1 MKGVDAS
8 IGKLIGDYRIAAKIC
23 NGPFSGVY
31 RGEHQV
37 HKERTVAIKLWHTIR
52 LSQQEQ
58 YHLLREARLLKLLK
72 HPHLLPIL
80 DIGIH
85 ENTPFQVTEYA
96 PRGSLR
102 DHISRQSSRSV
113 PPVQESLTIL
123 SQIGQALHYVH
134 QLNIIHGNLK
144 PENILFTASGDVL
157 LTDFTIHI
165 LLDAAGGVYTHN
177 IGSARYLAPEQFQGI
192 TSKAS
197 DQYALGCIGYE
208 LFTGS
213 VPFSAADFSAL
224 GLKHAKES
232 PPAPTQLNMLLPIRM
247 EEAILK
253 ALAKQQDARY
263 GSIKDFIA
271 ALGTASIF
279 QARLLT
285 IPAAPRT
292 ALPAISSTQ
301 SPALLT
307 GIVDTSQEI
316 KHEAADED
324 DSHGGPERIQE
335 PSAIQQHIT
344 MSLPLVTPPEPYEEE
359 DQEVVSPLSA
369 LAELFEDRAESA
381 QVHIN
386 TVTKQDEVS
395 EQETV
400 ISPIIEVS
408 QPQNVSRELVTRP
421 MVVVVDSQ
429 AELVTGTHTNF
440 TQTIPPITWSK
451 ISRSR
456 RSRNQGSR
464 YLWLAVTISSIV
476 ITAIIIAISSFALPL
491 VLSTKLAAHVTP
503 QTSPGRPSKV
513 PSQVPSPM
521 SPTTPSPQPSP
532 RPIPTPKS
540 TPTPLPTTIPTP
552 SPNPTPTPS
561 PTLTPTPTPGLI
573 VTPSQFNAATD
584 CTVHGHWY
592 TCTALLSVPHTYQS
606 NVAWSASSSGLDQ
619 VSISPSSGELSPG
632 QEQQVAISVR
642 SNCPITGSF
651 IFSGGGSM
659 VTVPWSC

>member
-1 MKGVDAS
+1 MKGVNAS
-8 IGKLIGDYRIAAKIC
+8 IGKLIGDYRIAAIIY
-23 NGPFSGVY
+23 NGPFSCVY
-31 RGEHQV
+31 RGEHQA
-37 HKERTVAIKLWHTIR
+37 HTERSVAIKLCHSIR
-52 LSQQEQ
+52 LSQQGQ
-58 YHLLREARLLKLLK
+58 HHLLREARLLKLLK

-85 ENTPFQVTEYA
+85 ENTPYQVTEYA

-102 DHISRQSSRSV
+102 DHINRQSSRSV
-113 PPVQESLTIL
+113 PVQESSTIL
-123 SQIGQALHYVH
+123 SQIGQALQYVH

-144 PENILFTASGDVL
+144 PENILFAASGNVL

-165 LLDAAGGVYTHN
+165 LLDSAGGAYKHN

-192 TSKAS
+192 ASKAS

-224 GLKHAKES
+224 GLKHAKEI

-253 ALAKQQDARY
+253 ALAKQQDARH

-279 QARLLT
+279 QARLLA

-301 SPALLT
+301 SHAPLT
-307 GIVDTSQEI
+307 SIVDTSLEI
-316 KHEAADED
+316 KHEAADEE
-324 DSHGGPERIQE
+324 DSHGGPERRQA
-335 PSAIQQHIT
+335 PSAIQQNIN
-344 MSLPLVTPPEPYEEE
+344 MPLPLATPELYEEE
-359 DQEVVSPLSA
+359 DQEVVNPLSA

-381 QVHIN
+381 QVHTN

-395 EQETV
+395 EQDTV

-408 QPQNVSRELVTRP
+408 QPQSVSRELVTRP
-421 MVVVVDSQ
+421 MVVVVNSQ
-429 AELVTGTHTNF
+429 AELVIGTRANF
-440 TQTIPPITWSK
+440 SQTTPPITWSK
-451 ISRSR
+451 IGRSR
-456 RSRNQGSR
+456 RSGNQGSR
-464 YLWLAVTISSIV
+464 YLWIAVTISSIV
-476 ITAIIIAISSFALPL
+476 IAAIVISLSSFALST
-491 VLSTKLAAHVTP
+491 VLSPKMAARVTP
-503 QTSPGRPSKV
+503 QTPPGGPSKV

-521 SPTTPSPQPSP
+521 IPATPSPQPSP

-552 SPNPTPTPS
+552 TPNPTPTPS
-561 PTLTPTPTPGLI
+561 PTLTPTPGLI

-584 CTVHGHWY
+584 CTLHAHWY
-592 TCTALLSVPHTYQS
+592 TCTTLLSVPQTYQS
-606 NVAWSASSSGLDQ
+606 NVTWSASSSGLGQ
-619 VSISPSSGELSPG
+619 VSINPSAGELSPG
-632 QEQQVAISVR
+632 QEQQVTIIVR
-642 SNCPITGSF
+642 NNCPITGSL